1 MKYGILLV
9 SFFLVSV
16 VQADIYKYTNK
27 QGKTSY
33 SDTPVTGAEK
43 VFVPPVMTY
52 EAPVQPTEKEKAVQ
66 PKDEAETSSENVPY
80 STLDIISP
88 IDQGTV
94 RNNQGTVNVTYD
106 LQPALQ
112 KGDVVE
118 LLIDG
123 VKQPNFDVQ
132 GLAPGEHT
140 VQIQVVDSNGGF
152 KISSQKITFYLHR
165 NIKR

>member
-1 MKYGILLV
+1 MKSRVLLIC
-9 SFFLVSV
+9 FFLAGA

-52 EAPVQPTEKEKAVQ
+52 EAPVQTIEKDKAVQ
-66 PKDEAETSSENVPY
+66 PKDEAEAPSENVPY

-88 IDQGTV
+88 IDRGTV

-123 VKQPNFDVQ
+123 VKQLNFDVQ

-140 VQIQVVDSNGGF
+140 LQIQVVDSNGGF
-152 KISSQKITFYLHR
+152 KITSQKITFYLHR

>member
-1 MKYGILLV
+1 MKSRVLLIC
-9 SFFLVSV
+9 FFLAGA

-52 EAPVQPTEKEKAVQ
+52 EAPVQTIEKEKAVQ

-118 LLIDG
+118 LMIDG

-140 VQIQVVDSNGGF
+140 VQIQGLIATAASKLVV
-152 KISSQKITFYLHR
+152 KK
-165 NIKR
+165 